1 MAFNSLM
8 ISSLAVICLIRS
20 ALVLFNNDML
30 LVMFSISLIVGIE
43 EADDAPVDATIELYG
58 LSRGGGVAVP
68 DCKGGGGTG
77 NEEGMVTLVATAGI
91 DLEVVEVIKVAGGL
105 MTISNKLLSTSG
117 NCKNCSILDWDGP
130 EAIGVVVFHTFEDDD
145 ILVDEA
151 NPLVKI
157 DVFCMTLLRAK
168 LLAVSMSFCK
178 QM

>member
-1 MAFNSLM
+1 M

-43 EADDAPVDATIELYG
+43 EADDAPADATIELYG

-130 EAIGVVVFHTFEDDD
+130 EAIGEVVFHTFEDDD

>member
-1 MAFNSLM
+1 
-8 ISSLAVICLIRS
+8 
-20 ALVLFNNDML
+20 ML

-43 EADDAPVDATIELYG
+43 DADDAPADATIELYG
-58 LSRGGGVAVP
+58 LSRGGGVPVP

-77 NEEGMVTLVATAGI
+77 NEEGMVTLVATDATAGI

-117 NCKNCSILDWDGP
+117 NCKNCSILDWDP
-130 EAIGVVVFHTFEDDD
+130 EAGGVVVFHTFEDDD